1 MEKIN
6 INLLPEEFLV
16 EKKLGV
22 KRALYL
28 RISII
33 IFVAVLI
40 ITSSILLL
48 RLTQSQS
55 LQALE
60 GDLESKRNSIT
71 SMKENESAVFI
82 LKNRLDKIAQ
92 ISQKESVPVHG
103 YNLLSSIVP
112 PGANMLAFSMTKEN
126 MITTTIETGD
136 TSVLDALFN
145 NLLDPKTSKG
155 FITAVKL
162 ENIRLTGE
170 KITIEMSI
178 GYNHKPPAQTAAV
191 IAPGAL

>member
-6 INLLPEEFLV
+6 INLLPEEFLI
-16 EKKLGV
+16 EKKLGI
-22 KRALYL
+22 KRSLYL

-33 IFVAVLI
+33 VFVAVLI

-60 GDLESKRNSIT
+60 GDLDGKRNSIT
-71 SMKENESAVFI
+71 SMKENESAVFV

-92 ISQKESVPVHG
+92 ISAKESVPVQG

-112 PGANMLAFSMTKEN
+112 PGASMLAFSMTKEN
-126 MITTTIETGD
+126 LINATVETSD
-136 TSVLDALFN
+136 TSVLDQLFD

-162 ENIRLTGE
+162 ENIKLTGGQ
-170 KITIEMSI
+170 ITVEMAI
-178 GYNHKPPAQTAAV
+178 GYNNKPAAQTGAAA
-191 IAPGAL
+191 APLKI